1 MKILIINAGSSSI
14 KFQLFEMKDE
24 SVIAKGTCQMI
35 GLADPFI
42 EYKAKGKEI
51 VKHLPMKDHTQ
62 ALQVVLDM
70 LSKSELK
77 VVDSFDEISAV
88 GHRCVQGGWL
98 YSESVLITD
107 EVIENLKQTKDIS
120 PLHAEANIAGMVG
133 CRKVMPNTP
142 QVVVFD
148 TAFHST
154 MPEKAFMYG
163 IKYEDCQKYHIR
175 KYGFHGTSH
184 RFILGE
190 TAKVLGKNPKDI
202 KIISCHIGNGSS
214 ITAIKDGKSIDT
226 TMGFTPLEGVMMGS
240 RSGDIDPTVVSF
252 LATKKNKSAGE
263 IVNYLNKEG
272 GVLGISGVSSD
283 MRELGNAIK
292 QGNER
297 AKLAFD
303 MYCYRIV
310 KHVGAMLAVLGGAD
324 AIVFTAGVGEN
335 DEAVREEILKNLA
348 YAGVDFDVE
357 KNRNLLRGTIEE
369 LSTAKSKIKVYRI
382 PTNEELLIARDTK
395 QIAKLKD

>member
-35 GLADPFI
+35 GLANPFI
-42 EYKAKGKEI
+42 EYKAKGQEI

-70 LSKSELK
+70 LSNSELK
-77 VVDSFDEISAV
+77 VVDSFDEIAAV
-88 GHRCVQGGWL
+88 GHRCVQGGWF

-120 PLHAEANIAGMVG
+120 PLHAEANIAGMIG
-133 CRKVMPNTP
+133 CRNVMPSTP

-148 TAFHST
+148 TAFHAS

-163 IKYEDCQKYHIR
+163 IKYEDYKNYHIR

-190 TAKVLGKNPKDI
+190 TARVLGKNPKDV

-240 RSGDIDPTVVSF
+240 RSGDIDPTVVAF
-252 LATKKNKSAGE
+252 LADKKNKTPNE

-283 MRELGNAIK
+283 MRELSQAIK
-292 QGNER
+292 QGNQR
-297 AKLAFD
+297 AQLAFD

-310 KHVGAMLAVLGGAD
+310 KHIGAMLAVLGGAD

-335 DEAVREEILKNLA
+335 DEAVREEVLKNLA
-348 YAGVDFDVE
+348 WAGVDFDAE
-357 KNRNLLRGTIEE
+357 KNANLPRGTIEE
-369 LSTAKSKIKVYRI
+369 LSTKKSKIKVYRI

-395 QIAKLKD
+395 LIAKLKD